1 MHKKNIYRK
10 RVKKLNTTKK
20 VAFLTLG
27 CKTNQY
33 ETNGMMQKFIEA
45 GYEICNLEENPDI
58 YVVNTCTVT
67 NIADRKSRQSLR
79 RVKENNNTIVVAV
92 GCYAQVAKE
101 QLEQMPEIDIVLGN
115 KEKKDIVKYVEE
127 FLQKRT
133 DLGKKEPTPIVPI
146 VDVADISKQKE
157 FDEYGCVTYTEKSRT
172 EIKIQDG
179 CNNFCTYC
187 LIPYARGR
195 IRSRKKE
202 NVLKEAQKIANEGIK
217 EIVLTGIH
225 IASYGKDFEEE
236 YKLIDLIEDLNKI
249 EGIERIRL
257 GSLEPTIVTEEFT
270 KRLSKLEKVCNHFHL
285 SLQSGCDETLKRM
298 NRKYSTKEFKKV
310 VEILRKY
317 FKDVNLTTDV
327 IVGFPGETNEEF
339 DITYKFLKEI
349 AFYKMHVFKYS
360 KRDGTLASKMQNQ
373 IDGNIAEERSKKLIE
388 LSEKNMIE
396 YNNKYIGKEL
406 EVLFEEKQGE
416 FWTGHTKNYMVV
428 KMKSEND
435 LENKLLKVKINSV
448 NNEALIAK

>member
-133 DLGKKEPTPIVPI
+133 DTNKKEPTPI

-157 FDEYGCVTYTEKSRT
+157 FDEYGCVTYTEKART

-317 FKDVNLTTDV
+317 FKDVNLTTDI
-327 IVGFPGETNEEF
+327 IVGFPSETNEEF
-339 DITYKFLKEI
+339 NLTYNFLKDIT
-349 AFYKMHVFKYS
+349 FYKMHVFKYS
-360 KRDGTLASKMQNQ
+360 KRDGTVAAKMPYQ
-373 IDGNIAEERSKKLIE
+373 IEGTVAEERSKKLIE

>member
-1 MHKKNIYRK
+1 MHKKNIFRK

-79 RVKENNNTIVVAV
+79 RVKEKNNTIVIAV

-133 DLGKKEPTPIVPI
+133 DLGKKEPTPIV
-146 VDVADISKQKE
+146 DVADISKQKD

-202 NVLKEAQKIANEGIK
+202 NVLKEAQNIADEGIK

-236 YKLIDLIEDLNKI
+236 YKLIDLIEDLNKVQ
-249 EGIERIRL
+249 GIERIRL
-257 GSLEPTIVTEEFT
+257 GSLEPTIVTEEFAD
-270 KRLSKLEKVCNHFHL
+270 RLSKLEKVCNHFHL
-285 SLQSGCDETLKRM
+285 SLQSGCNETLKRM
-298 NRKYSTKEFKKV
+298 NRKYTTEEFRKV

-317 FKDVNLTTDV
+317 FKDVNLTTDI
-327 IVGFPGETNEEF
+327 IVGFPGETDEEF
-339 DITYKFLKEI
+339 DSTYKFLKDI

-360 KRDGTLASKMQNQ
+360 KRDGTVAAKMPNQ
-373 IDGNIAEERSKKLIE
+373 IDGLVAEERSKKLIE
-388 LSEKNMIE
+388 LSEKNMEE
-396 YNNKYIGKEL
+396 YNSKYIGKEL
-406 EVLFEEKQGE
+406 EVLFEEKQDE

-435 LENKLLKVKINSV
+435 LENKVLKVKINSV
-448 NNEALIAK
+448 NNEALFA